1 MGGLLLRW
9 VQQPTSADVT
19 GLQTYN
25 QWCGVTVDRALSNNG
40 LSGSLPTQLGLL
52 TSLTSMCANHAM
64 V

>member
-1 MGGLLLRW
+1 MLLRW
-9 VQQPTSADVT
+9 VQQLTSADVM

-25 QWCGVTVDRALSNNG
+25 QWCGVTADRGLDSNS

-52 TSLTSMCANHAM
+52 TSLTSMCAHQAM